1 MIHYQGATFEIVSNN
16 VPCPTYDEPDVD
28 PPDEQNGIISLTPKY
43 IEALTGA
50 KFAVFVTLDPDFPFG
65 DCDAVRV
72 RVNYDDSRAY
82 YKDIKR
88 KDALGG
94 SRLQRSTGFT
104 AISTYCPV
112 TGQWQIG
119 DLTFGELT
127 IKESCDSK
135 ISLGEIQHLG
145 KIEITYQ
152 RIRYGKSYEYTPP
165 VRDGY
170 ISEVSEKMLKGKS
183 IQHSIRFCCT
193 LEMLGC
199 IPETLTPKSH
209 SRRTGEKEATSTDTD
224 PAIKDE
230 LQALRARLAQL
241 EKQAGSAPQP
251 NIKAEQARSIPNL
264 KRERQDKENDVQQ
277 KRSRKSGPTEVVDL
291 TVD

>member
-1 MIHYQGATFEIVSNN
+1 MVHYQGATFEIIANN
-16 VPCPTYDEPDVD
+16 VPCPMYDEPDVD

-50 KFAVFVTLDPDFPFG
+50 KFAIVVTLDPDFPFE

-72 RVNYDDSRAY
+72 RVNYDDCRAY
-82 YKDIKR
+82 YGDIKR

-94 SRLQRSTGFT
+94 SQVQRSAWFN
-104 AISTYCPV
+104 
-112 TGQWQIG
+112 
-119 DLTFGELT
+119 D
-127 IKESCDSK
+127 ESCDSK
-135 ISLGEIQHLG
+135 VSLGKIQRLG

-152 RIRYGKSYEYTPP
+152 RIRYGESYEYTPP
-165 VRDGY
+165 IGDTY

-199 IPETLTPKSH
+199 IPKTLTPKSH
-209 SRRTGEKEATSTDTD
+209 SSGTGAD
-224 PAIKDE
+224 PAIKNE
-230 LQALRARLAQL
+230 LQALRLKARLAEL
-241 EKQAGSAPQP
+241 EKQAGSAPQA
-251 NIKAEQARSIPNL
+251 NIKAEQARSTPNL
-264 KRERQDKENDVQQ
+264 KRERQDKENEVQQ

-291 TVD
+291 TID

>member
-1 MIHYQGATFEIVSNN
+1 MYE
-16 VPCPTYDEPDVD
+16 EPDVD
-28 PPDEQNGIISLTPKY
+28 PPDRQNGVISLTPKY

-50 KFAVFVTLDPDFPFG
+50 KFAVAVTLDSDFSFG

-72 RVNYDDSRAY
+72 TVSYDDCRAY
-82 YKDIKR
+82 YDDIKR
-88 KDALGG
+88 KDGLGG
-94 SRLQRSTGFT
+94 SPVQRSKCFT
-104 AISTYCPV
+104 SIRTYCPV
-112 TGQWQIG
+112 TGRWQIG
-119 DLTFGELT
+119 DLNFGELT
-127 IKESCDSK
+127 ISGDSK
-135 ISLGEIQHLG
+135 VSLGKIQHLG
-145 KIEITYQ
+145 KIVITYQ
-152 RIRYGKSYEYTPP
+152 RIRYGESYEYTPP
-165 VRDGY
+165 IDDTC

-199 IPETLTPKSH
+199 IPKPLTPKSH
-209 SRRTGEKEATSTDTD
+209 SRRSGEKEATSTDTD

-230 LQALRARLAQL
+230 LQALRARLAEL

-251 NIKAEQARSIPNL
+251 NSKAERARSTPNL
-264 KRERQDKENDVQQ
+264 KRERQDKENEVQQ